1 MIQTHGNMIEV
12 FKTNVSNPQ
21 QADELIGLLHHI
33 LPGSTI
39 NFDLED
45 CDKILRI
52 DHKLVEPTQVIAL
65 LADKGFR
72 CAVLQ

>member
-1 MIQTHGNMIEV
+1 MIEV

-21 QADELIGLLHHI
+21 QADELIGLLRNF
-33 LPGSTI
+33 LPGGII

-52 DHKLVEPTQVIAL
+52 DHKQVEPTQVIAL

-72 CAVLQ
+72 CDVLQ

>member
-45 CDKILRI
+45 CDRVLRI
-52 DHKLVEPTQVIAL
+52 EGPEIAIGKVIEL
-65 LADKGFR
+65 LSVHHFQ
-72 CAVLQ
+72 CVVLS

>member
-1 MIQTHGNMIEV
+1 MIEV

-21 QADELIGLLHHI
+21 QANELIGLLHHI
-33 LPGSTI
+33 LPGSRI

-45 CDKILRI
+45 CDNILRI
-52 DHKLVEPTQVIAL
+52 DYEQVEPAQVIAL
-65 LADKGFR
+65 MDANGFH

>member
-1 MIQTHGNMIEV
+1 MIEV

-45 CDKILRI
+45 CDRVLRI
-52 DHKLVEPTQVIAL
+52 VGPEIATGKVIEL
-65 LADKGFR
+65 LSVYHYE
-72 CAVLQ
+72 CAILS

>member
-1 MIQTHGNMIEV
+1 MMQTHRKMIEV

-21 QADELIGLLHHI
+21 QADELIGLLHHL

-45 CDKILRI
+45 CDRVLRI
-52 DHKLVEPTQVIAL
+52 DHEIVDPVHVTRI
-65 LADKGFR
+65 LAGRGFE
-72 CAVLQ
+72 CSVM